1 MELYIHY
8 TQLPADLP
16 LTEVVGQLNET
27 LDDTG
32 AVSGGLKKEIG
43 GRIDVELED
52 ERVNP
57 KYAQM
62 AVKAYLQRAGFAKD
76 TTIEIGGMEIGL
88 YE

>member
-8 TQLPADLP
+8 TELPNDLP

-32 AVSGGLKKEIG
+32 AVSGGLNKEKG
-43 GRIDVELED
+43 GRIDLELED
-52 ERVNP
+52 EWVNP

-76 TTIEIGGMEIGL
+76 TIIEIGGMEIGL

>member
-8 TQLPADLP
+8 TELPEGMP

-32 AVSGGLKKEIG
+32 AVSGGLNKEKG
-43 GRIDVELED
+43 GRIDLELED

-62 AVKAYLQRAGFAKD
+62 AVKAYLQRAGFARD
-76 TTIEIGGMEIGL
+76 TVIEIGGMEIGL

>member
-8 TQLPADLP
+8 TELPNDLP

-32 AVSGGLKKEIG
+32 AVSGGLNKEKG
-43 GRIDVELED
+43 GRIDLELED

-76 TTIEIGGMEIGL
+76 TVIEIGGMEIGL

>member
-8 TQLPADLP
+8 TELPNDLP
-16 LTEVVGQLNET
+16 LAEVVGQLNET

-32 AVSGGLKKEIG
+32 AVSGGLNKEKG
-43 GRIDVELED
+43 GRIDLELED

-62 AVKAYLQRAGFAKD
+62 AVKAYLQRAGFARD
-76 TTIEIGGMEIGL
+76 TVIEIGGMELGL

>member
-8 TQLPADLP
+8 TELPENLP
-16 LTEVVGQLNET
+16 MTEIVGQLNET

-32 AVSGGLKKEIG
+32 AVSGGLNKEKG
-43 GRIDVELED
+43 GRIDLELED

-62 AVKAYLQRAGFAKD
+62 AVKAYLQRAQFPRD
-76 TTIEIGGMEIGL
+76 TRVELGGMEIGV

>member
-8 TQLPADLP
+8 TELPHDLP
-16 LTEVVGQLNET
+16 LNEVVGQLNET

-32 AVSGGLKKEIG
+32 AVSGGLNKEKG
-43 GRIDVELED
+43 GRIDLELED

-62 AVKAYLQRAGFAKD
+62 AVKAYLQRAGFARD
-76 TTIEIGGMEIGL
+76 TVIEIGGMEIGL

>member
-8 TQLPADLP
+8 TELPNDLT

-32 AVSGGLKKEIG
+32 AVSGGLNKEKG
-43 GRIDVELED
+43 GRIDLELED

-62 AVKAYLQRAGFAKD
+62 AVKAYLQRAGFARD
-76 TTIEIGGMEIGL
+76 TVIEIGGMEIGL

>member
-1 MELYIHY
+1 MELYSHD
-8 TQLPADLP
+8 TELPENLP
-16 LTEVVGQLNET
+16 MTEIVGQLNET

-32 AVSGGLKKEIG
+32 AVSGGLNKEKG
-43 GRIDVELED
+43 GRIDLELED

-62 AVKAYLQRAGFAKD
+62 AVKAYLQRAQFPRD
-76 TTIEIGGMEIGL
+76 TRVELGGMEIGV

>member
-8 TQLPADLP
+8 TELPEGMP

-32 AVSGGLKKEIG
+32 AVSGGLDKEQG
-43 GRIDVELED
+43 GRIDLELED

-62 AVKAYLQRAGFAKD
+62 AVKAYLQRAGFGKD
-76 TTIEIGGMEIGL
+76 TVIEIGGMEIGL

>member
-8 TQLPADLP
+8 TELPNGLP

-32 AVSGGLKKEIG
+32 AVSGGLNKEKG
-43 GRIDVELED
+43 GRIDLELED

-76 TTIEIGGMEIGL
+76 TVIEIGGMEIGL

>member
-8 TQLPADLP
+8 TELPNDLP

-32 AVSGGLKKEIG
+32 AVSGGLNKEKG
-43 GRIDVELED
+43 GRIDLELED

-62 AVKAYLQRAGFAKD
+62 AVKACLQRVGFARD
-76 TTIEIGGMEIGL
+76 TVIEIGGMEIGL

>member
-8 TQLPADLP
+8 TELPEGMP

-32 AVSGGLKKEIG
+32 AVSGGLNKEKG
-43 GRIDVELED
+43 GRIDLELED

-76 TTIEIGGMEIGL
+76 TIIEIGGMEIGL

>member
-8 TQLPADLP
+8 TQLPEDLP
-16 LTEVVGQLNET
+16 LTEIVGQLNET

-32 AVSGGLKKEIG
+32 AVSGGLSKEEG
-43 GRIDVELED
+43 GRIDLELED

-62 AVKAYLQRAGFAKD
+62 AVKAYLQRAGFARD
-76 TTIEIGGMEIGL
+76 TVIEIGGMEIGL

>member
-8 TQLPADLP
+8 TELPNDLP

-32 AVSGGLKKEIG
+32 AVSGGLNKEKG
-43 GRIDVELED
+43 GRIDLELED

-76 TTIEIGGMEIGL
+76 TIIEIGGMEIGL

>member
-1 MELYIHY
+1 MELDIHY
-8 TQLPADLP
+8 TELPHDLP
-16 LTEVVGQLNET
+16 LAEVVGQLNET

-32 AVSGGLKKEIG
+32 AVSGGLNKEKG
-43 GRIDVELED
+43 GRIDLELED

-62 AVKAYLQRAGFAKD
+62 AVKAYLQRAGFARD
-76 TTIEIGGMEIGL
+76 TVIEIGGMEIGL

>member
-8 TQLPADLP
+8 TELPNDLP

-32 AVSGGLKKEIG
+32 AVSGGLNKEKG
-43 GRIDVELED
+43 GRIDLELED

-62 AVKAYLQRAGFAKD
+62 AVKAYLQRAGFARD
-76 TTIEIGGMEIGL
+76 TVIEIGGMEIGL

>member
-1 MELYIHY
+1 MEMYIHY
-8 TQLPADLP
+8 TELPQDLP
-16 LTEVVGQLNET
+16 LTEVVGQLNEI

-32 AVSGGLKKEIG
+32 AVSGGLNREMG
-43 GRIDVELED
+43 GRIDLELED

-62 AVKAYLQRAGFAKD
+62 AVKAYLQRAGFARD
-76 TTIEIGGMEIGL
+76 TVIEIGGMEIGL